1 MTKRLG
7 VFIGALALVAI
18 GVWLWSK
25 TGPVLHH
32 PIVALRLVREAPAAQ
47 LPIPVDGV
55 TPRQLQDTWGAAR
68 SGHRHHQGIDIFAP
82 HNTPIRS
89 ATDGIV
95 ATVGD
100 NKLGGHIVRV
110 FGPAGEW
117 HYYAHLDHFAAIHPG
132 DVITR
137 GTLLGYVGD
146 TGNAKGTPFHLHYGI
161 YRRLG
166 GAMNPYPRLAA
177 VRSGTAARS
186 TGANP

>member
-1 MTKRLG
+1 MKRRFG
-7 VFIGALALVAI
+7 IVVAVIAVVAI
-18 GVWLWSK
+18 GAWLWSK
-25 TGPVLHH
+25 TGPVFRH
-32 PIVALRLVREAPAAQ
+32 PIVAFRLVRQPAAAQ

-68 SGHRHHQGIDIFAP
+68 SGHRHHQGIDIFARQ
-82 HNTPIRS
+82 NTPIRS

-95 ATVGD
+95 VTVGD

-117 HYYAHLDHFAAIHPG
+117 HYYAHLDHFADVHPG

-137 GTLLGYVGD
+137 GTIVGFVGD

-161 YRRLG
+161 YRRIG
-166 GAMNPYPRLAA
+166 GAMNPYPRLTGI
-177 VRSGTAARS
+177 RTDTADR
-186 TGANP
+186 